1 MLTGGR
7 GDAERYPTDDVTLRW
22 KEAMFHVKHK
32 HSPSVRL
39 TGGKRGSITE
49 VKPGHG
55 NPKSAMFHVKHRRPS
70 APHFSC
76 GTMLALSPR
85 HFPLFLDDDRY
96 WTSLGVTTQS
106 MFHVKHPGRVLFHL
120 LFHVEHP

>member
-55 NPKSAMFHVKHRRPS
+55 NPKSAMFHVKHRWPS
-70 APHFSC
+70 ARLTFLAERCLRSAPGTFHFS
-76 GTMLALSPR
+76 
-85 HFPLFLDDDRY
+85 
-96 WTSLGVTTQS
+96 
-106 MFHVKHPGRVLFHL
+106 
-120 LFHVEHP
+120 